1 MTIEQSKEKLKKDGY
16 TFFELRDFDTEFYKW
31 LLPLKYSETND
42 LKSKTTSVRIDM
54 DNHPEIP
61 NNQIK
66 ETFKTYKEANDLMN
80 KTLSNYKDITRFSQ
94 AWYYADLVQFLESS
108 NLEIRDYRNYI
119 KNVVK
124 YFFDFDEY
132 QLYSDLSFS
141 TYYDVGCYLENH
153 SDGTG
158 TGRIC
163 ALLIYLNEKYDEN
176 DGGCLILNNNEKVIP
191 TFGKIALID
200 LQSFDIKHMVTKVT
214 GGLGRFAILSFVKRI
229 EDEGK

>member
-16 TFFELRDFDTEFYKW
+16 TWFELNDFDPEFYNW
-31 LLPLKYSETND
+31 LSPLKYNESND
-42 LKSKTTSVRIDM
+42 LKIRTTSVRIDM

-61 NNQIK
+61 NHQIK
-66 ETFKTYKEANDLMN
+66 KTFKTYDEANELMN
-80 KTLSNYKDITRFSQ
+80 KTLSDYKDMTRFSQ
-94 AWYYADLVQFLESS
+94 AWYYADLPEFLEPS
-108 NLEIRDYRNYI
+108 NLEMRDYKKYI

-124 YFFDFDEY
+124 YFFDFDES
-132 QLYSDLSFS
+132 QLYSDLSFC
-141 TYYDVGCYLENH
+141 TYYDVGCHLQNH

-163 ALLIYLNEKYDEN
+163 ALLIYLNEEYDESN
-176 DGGCLILNNNEKVIP
+176 GGCLILNNKENVVP
-191 TFGKIALID
+191 TFGKVALID